1 MLTVTDTGMG
11 FSEGAT
17 PLRPVSTC
25 QSARAAR
32 DALCS
37 AATVVKDGN
46 ARERAR
52 QRCVAIPWRP
62 LTRMNKS
69 TRPTAIVTDDEPR
82 LAEF

>member
-1 MLTVTDTGMG
+1 
-11 FSEGAT
+11 
-17 PLRPVSTC
+17 
-25 QSARAAR
+25 
-32 DALCS
+32 
-37 AATVVKDGN
+37 VVKDGN